1 MQGRIEKNIAMAYND
16 TTVHSNVP
24 VGRSHACMKICLQNA
39 TKGAPLHEQ
48 KELRSS
54 GKHRRCVLRMARVN
68 CGSLAEHLYARL
80 AFLQRHR
87 YTENK
92 EGSRRICACRMES
105 FMIRFIITAL
115 FVILFLILSIPL
127 LIAEWIIG
135 IQSAVKGSFQPCN
148 CQLGVPHGA
157 APVRRFR
164 HLHRRGSHSEGYPG
178 SLCR

>member
-1 MQGRIEKNIAMAYND
+1 MN
-16 TTVHSNVP
+16 TTV
-24 VGRSHACMKICLQNA
+24 
-39 TKGAPLHEQ
+39 
-48 KELRSS
+48 
-54 GKHRRCVLRMARVN
+54 
-68 CGSLAEHLYARL
+68 LAEHLYARL

-135 IQSAVKGSFQPCN
+135 KFNPPLKDRSSLAIVNWAFRMV
-148 CQLGVPHGA
+148 A